1 MPIIDIEIVGK
12 PADPSLTQELAN
24 ALGQAFRA
32 KPGKVWV
39 RVRALP
45 AELYAENDEPKA
57 PKPVFVSIL
66 SSHPPHGEELQ
77 RRINYVTDAVA
88 RITGRDSRFVHV
100 MFDTT
105 AKGRI
110 AFGGVLVK

>member
-12 PADPSLTQELAN
+12 PADPALTQTLAN
-24 ALGQAFRA
+24 DLGKAFRA

-39 RVRALP
+39 RVRTLP
-45 AELYAENDEPKA
+45 AELYAENDEPGA
-57 PKPVFVSIL
+57 PQPVFVSIL
-66 SSHPPHGEELQ
+66 SSHPPEGDELQ

-88 RITGRDSRFVHV
+88 RHTGRDASLVHV
-100 MFDTT
+100 MFDTS